1 VNAKRALIR
10 VRAPEEQGSE
20 ERGWSV
26 VRSAYRERTVVARRR
41 NRWRVALIPALVA
54 LLAAVALSPAG
65 ATVGSLIRQALG
77 VPNAARA
84 LFSLPAPGRLLLSAP
99 GGTWS
104 VSADGSTRRVGGF
117 AEASWSPHGL
127 YIAAAKGDH
136 LAVLDPHGVLRWTLP
151 RPAVTD
157 PSWFSPSGYRIAY
170 LSGRQLRVVA
180 GDGTADRLVASNVA
194 PVAPAW
200 RPNHPYQL
208 AYIDRGGALVV
219 RDIGAQ
225 RPIWTM
231 HVGGVRALDWSAAGG
246 RLLLVTGM
254 RALVYDGSG
263 RLLARF
269 SAGRGALLLDGSL
282 SPDGRTL
289 ALVRS
294 GSAPG
299 VALAVLDQPRPA
311 LRPVLS
317 GEGLRQVVWA
327 PDGRWLLVTWPA
339 ADQWVFIH
347 IAGTPRIAAVSR
359 IAQQFASSPAGR
371 GFPTLEGWCCTA
383 PGRA

>member
-10 VRAPEEQGSE
+10 VRAGDERGGE
-20 ERGWSV
+20 ERAWAV
-26 VRSAYRERTVVARRR
+26 VRSAYRERTPVATRS

-65 ATVGSLIRQALG
+65 ATVGNLIRQALG

-99 GGTWS
+99 GGTWT
-104 VSADGSTRRVGGF
+104 VSADGSARRVSGF
-117 AEASWSPHGL
+117 AEASWSPHAL
-127 YIAAAKGDH
+127 YIAAAKGDR
-136 LAVLDPHGVLRWTLP
+136 LAVLDPHGVLRWTLA

-180 GDGTADRLVASNVA
+180 GDGTGDRLVATNLA

-208 AYIDRGGALVV
+208 AYLDRAGALVV
-219 RDIGAQ
+219 RDAATQ
-225 RPIWTM
+225 RLIWTD
-231 HVGGVRALDWSAAGG
+231 HVGGARALDWSANGD
-246 RLLLVTGM
+246 RLLLVTGT
-254 RALVYDGSG
+254 RALVYDGTG
-263 RLLARF
+263 RPLARF
-269 SAGRGALLLDGSL
+269 AAARGALLLDGAL

-294 GSAPG
+294 GSTPD
-299 VALAVLDQPRPA
+299 VALAALDQPRPA

-327 PDGRWLLVTWPA
+327 PDGRWLLGTWPS

-383 PGRA
+383 PGG